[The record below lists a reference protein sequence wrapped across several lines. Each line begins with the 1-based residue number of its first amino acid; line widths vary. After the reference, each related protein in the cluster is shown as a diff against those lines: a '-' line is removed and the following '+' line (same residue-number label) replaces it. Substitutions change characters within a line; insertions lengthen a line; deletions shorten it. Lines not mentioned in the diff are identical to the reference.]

1 MMIKILP
8 RFPHGITKEAR
19 QPFHEIRKS
28 CATFLSRMV
37 IPFNFQARR
46 KKKKRNCVSSW
57 VARRVRNPP
66 LFWMGICL
74 VTKSTH
80 SLSST
85 LWDHTELCPPFPT
98 WQPSDTRRESLFPS
112 NPSLPKRWCPS
123 RPPRPSRELPQG
135 PHQLGSHL
143 QTLFHY
149 LKILIQLSSCNTIA
163 QLSCCAKTLSK
174 NSGNLLW
181 SWLPS
186 PQNPDPN
193 LLLRSPRTCAKRK
206 KTFWLDIISWSLG
219 WIISFFHC
227 CSWLLPPGQ
236 SW

>member
-1 MMIKILP
+1 MMIIILP

-98 WQPSDTRRESLFPS
+98 WQPVRHKKGIFVPQQPFSAQEMMPFQASQAFQGTPGSPPAWLSPPDPLP
-112 NPSLPKRWCPS
+112 LPKN
-123 RPPRPSRELPQG
+123 
-135 PHQLGSHL
+135 SH
-143 QTLFHY
+143 
-149 LKILIQLSSCNTIA
+149 SA
-163 QLSCCAKTLSK
+163 E
-174 NSGNLLW
+174 
-181 SWLPS
+181 
-186 PQNPDPN
+186 
-193 LLLRSPRTCAKRK
+193 
-206 KTFWLDIISWSLG
+206 
-219 WIISFFHC
+219 
-227 CSWLLPPGQ
+227 
-236 SW
+236 